1 MLYEEIKEEPLRP
14 VLRWVGGKQY
24 LLPQLLKYLPRRK
37 FGTYLEPFLGA
48 ASMFL
53 ALRPR
58 AALLGDANP
67 RLVSMYEYL
76 RKNPLRV
83 ARYLSELARQDSH
96 STYYK
101 VRNQY
106 NTSQPSFAQAARFL
120 YLNRTCFNGIFRV
133 NRNGQ
138 FNVPYGYKRNARF
151 PTSMDLQMVAQAF
164 SSTRLVAGGYMGTI
178 SAAVPGDFIYLDPP
192 YPPLNGTSYFAHY
205 TMDRFPDDEQNKLAS
220 AARSLGARG
229 CMVMISNADTP
240 TIRRLYKGFTIH
252 KLSATR

>member
-1 MLYEEIKEEPLRP
+1 
-14 VLRWVGGKQY
+14 
-24 LLPQLLKYLPRRK
+24 
-37 FGTYLEPFLGA
+37 
-48 ASMFL
+48 MFL

-58 AALLGDANP
+58 AAFLGDANP
-67 RLVSMYEYL
+67 HLVSMYEYL

-83 ARYLSELARQDSH
+83 ARHLSELACQDSH
-96 STYYK
+96 STYYR
-101 VRNQY
+101 VRDQY

-151 PTSMDLQMVAQAF
+151 PTSMDLQTVAEAF
-164 SSTRLVAGGYMGTI
+164 SSARLVPCGYMSI
-178 SAAVPGDFIYLDPP
+178 VSAAIPGDFIYLDPP

-205 TMDRFPDDEQNKLAS
+205 TMDRFPDDEQNKLAN
-220 AARSLGARG
+220 AARSLDARG

-240 TIRRLYKGFTIH
+240 TIRRLYKGLIIH
-252 KLSATR
+252 KLSATRYVTCKSSKHRVGEVVITNYR